1 MAITQSLATSFKVQL
16 LQGTQNFSSNTFYIA
31 LYTSSASLDSTSTV
45 YTTSGEVVGT
55 GYTAGGQAL
64 TVSQT
69 PTSSGTVAYISF
81 ANSSWNNATFTA
93 RGAMIYN
100 QTNGNSTV
108 CVLDFGSDK
117 TVVNGTFTVTFPAAG
132 PTTAILSI
140 A

>member
-16 LQGTQNFSSNTFYIA
+16 LQGTQNFSSNTFYIE

-64 TVSQT
+64 AVSQT

-81 ANSSWNNATFTA
+81 TNSSWNNATFTA

-132 PTTAILSI
+132 PTTAIISI

>member
-31 LYTSSASLDSTSTV
+31 LYTSAASLDSTSTV

>member
-64 TVSQT
+64 AVSQT

-81 ANSSWNNATFTA
+81 TNSSWNNATFTA

-132 PTTAILSI
+132 PTTAIISI

>member
-31 LYTSSASLDSTSTV
+31 LYTSAASLDSTSTV

-132 PTTAILSI
+132 PTTAIISI

>member
-81 ANSSWNNATFTA
+81 TNSSWNNATFTA

-132 PTTAILSI
+132 PTTAIISI

>member
-132 PTTAILSI
+132 PTTAIISI